1 MAHARQRLQFARCQE
16 LLDGPFNRIAVPD
29 QIGEALGAECFG
41 VFDQLVEK
49 AARLVLDAFDGDGA
63 HGGAGLD
70 RCREGVEAGVL
81 EKIRAVE
88 HLDRDAQ
95 VRLVA
100 AVFEHRLAVG
110 DAHPRR
116 GVHCLF
122 REILEGL
129 VEHVFDNGEDV
140 VLRDERH
147 FHVELIELAGRAVG
161 ARVLVAEARRDLEI
175 AVKAGHHQQLLEE
188 LRCLRQRVEL
198 AVVNAARHQIVA
210 CALRRAA
217 RQDRRLVFVEAVRF
231 HRLAQERD
239 DLRAQQNVGVDA
251 LAAQVQKA
259 VFQAQVLGA
268 VLVARQVE
276 RRLLRGGL
284 HDARVRHELDLAGRQ
299 IGIDRRGLAQRNL
312 AGHRDDRLEFRP
324 AQRLEESAAGVNHD
338 LREAVMV
345 TQINEQNAA
354 VVADTENPAG
364 EFGGGARVGSAE
376 LTASVRTVEMHGV
389 GP

>member
-1 MAHARQRLQFARCQE
+1 
-16 LLDGPFNRIAVPD
+16 
-29 QIGEALGAECFG
+29 
-41 VFDQLVEK
+41 
-49 AARLVLDAFDGDGA
+49 
-63 HGGAGLD
+63 
-70 RCREGVEAGVL
+70 
-81 EKIRAVE
+81 
-88 HLDRDAQ
+88 
-95 VRLVA
+95 
-100 AVFEHRLAVG
+100 
-110 DAHPRR
+110 
-116 GVHCLF
+116 
-122 REILEGL
+122 
-129 VEHVFDNGEDV
+129 
-140 VLRDERH
+140 
-147 FHVELIELAGRAVG
+147 
-161 ARVLVAEARRDLEI
+161 
-175 AVKAGHHQQLLEE
+175 
-188 LRCLRQRVEL
+188 
-198 AVVNAARHQIVA
+198 
-210 CALRRAA
+210 
-217 RQDRRLVFVEAVRF
+217 VRF

-259 VFQAQVLGA
+259 VFQAQILGA

-312 AGHRDDRLEFRP
+312 AGHGDDRLEFRP
-324 AQRLEESAAGVNHD
+324 AQRLEEGAAGMDHD

-345 TQINEQNAA
+345 AQINEQNAA